1 MKKIAIVT
9 RKLCMGGIEKA
20 LISML
25 NNINYE
31 CYSID
36 LYILE
41 PGGELET
48 NIPEHINIIH
58 LCENSTSRRL
68 IDAIKRFKFMD
79 TILLIKLI
87 STFFKNTSKYDKSI
101 SLLNTLKPINK
112 KYDLAIA
119 YHNPISICSMFVIEK
134 LVAKNKV
141 MWVHSDIKEYIEI
154 VDDFKSYYDK
164 FNKIFFVSKGC
175 MNSFLDVYPQFQN
188 KSEVF
193 YNFISKKE
201 LQNFTQNIQRLDNSI
216 FECEKTINILTVSR
230 LAKEKGVDLIPS
242 IATFLKSE
250 NFSFKW
256 VIVGKG
262 DLYHTLLN
270 EVQENGLENEVT
282 LYGQLDN
289 PYYAMQECDIYV
301 QPSRFEAYGLTIAE
315 AKCFEKPIVAT
326 DIIGINEQI
335 QSFINGVLCDFDA
348 KDFGQKIIDLAN
360 NDKLR
365 ERIIENLKMES
376 IDTRS
381 EIQKLY
387 TLME

>member
-1 MKKIAIVT
+1 
-9 RKLCMGGIEKA
+9 
-20 LISML
+20 
-25 NNINYE
+25 
-31 CYSID
+31 
-36 LYILE
+36 
-41 PGGELET
+41 
-48 NIPEHINIIH
+48 
-58 LCENSTSRRL
+58 
-68 IDAIKRFKFMD
+68 
-79 TILLIKLI
+79 
-87 STFFKNTSKYDKSI
+87 
-101 SLLNTLKPINK
+101 
-112 KYDLAIA
+112 
-119 YHNPISICSMFVIEK
+119 MFVIEK

-270 EVQENGLENEVT
+270 EVQEKGLENEVT